1 MWYIQVMS
9 FMMWKAFRT
18 HACAA
23 GAPQNQLKQPQ
34 NQALGH
40 SVGGLSTKIHIMTDG
55 LGNPLNFT
63 LLLI

>member
-1 MWYIQVMS
+1 
-9 FMMWKAFRT
+9 MWKAFRT